1 MKQWWDLFQ
10 KNPEAYAKEKENM
23 CDKML
28 AATDSII
35 PGFRDS
41 ADLVMTG
48 TPITFQRFTKRSHG
62 WVGGYPQTNLFRAR
76 SPYLAPG
83 LRMVGDSIFPG
94 QSLAAVS
101 MGGMRVGREIS
112 LSLIHI

>member
-1 MKQWWDLFQ
+1 
-10 KNPEAYAKEKENM
+10 M
-23 CDKML
+23 CVKML

-112 LSLIHI
+112 SEMS

>member
-1 MKQWWDLFQ
+1 
-10 KNPEAYAKEKENM
+10 M
-23 CDKML
+23 CRKML
-28 AATDSII
+28 DATDSII
-35 PGFRDS
+35 PGFRES

-112 LSLIHI
+112 NEMS